1 MFVGTAWNNG
11 SHQPSGAGYGIKL
24 MPRDRDKYFRRPEV
38 FLNLEGRTGDIPVNT
53 DKQSFWN
60 DTCRELIS
68 KEIGLWL
75 IDNGKGPVGEGP
87 SAETATGACRQVDV
101 QSHHREGTA
110 VMTKILLDGHVR
122 GLGHVIPKRG
132 MDRGNRVK

>member
-11 SHQPSGAGYGIKL
+11 THQASGAGYGIKL
-24 MPRDRDKYFRRPEV
+24 TPKDRDKYFRRPKV

-68 KEIGLWL
+68 KEIGAWL
-75 IDNGKGPVGEGP
+75 ISNCQAPWKKGHPP
-87 SAETATGACRQVDV
+87 KLRLETAGKQTFKVTIARKPQ
-101 QSHHREGTA
+101 
-110 VMTKILLDGHVR
+110 
-122 GLGHVIPKRG
+122 
-132 MDRGNRVK
+132 

>member
-11 SHQPSGAGYGIKL
+11 SHQASGAGYGIKL
-24 MPRDRDKYFRRPEV
+24 TPRDRDMYFRKPEV
-38 FLNLEGRTGDIPVNT
+38 FLNLEGRAGDIPVNT

-75 IDNGKGPVGEGP
+75 IDNGKAPWEKGRP
-87 SAETATGACRQVDV
+87 
-101 QSHHREGTA
+101 
-110 VMTKILLDGHVR
+110 
-122 GLGHVIPKRG
+122 PKLQLEPAGKRTFKVTI
-132 MDRGNRVK
+132 VKEPRP